1 MAAPAGAPLTLLT
14 HSIYLRRASPAPVV
28 LDPLTI
34 VLQIV
39 LMSGVAF
46 IYSNLGLGGGLLFVP
61 ILLATGVT
69 DPKLATPISLTLT
82 TMTATS
88 SVINHCRRGFV
99 DVHLARTLVLGTLF
113 GALLGTYT
121 TIEFLSKEEFKIVF
135 VVILIGFGSLM
146 VRDWMKS
153 TRLVDQDDDSKLTPN
168 RMGETTVAV
177 VGSGFLSG
185 LAGVGGGLLNVPL
198 MIYLLG
204 RKTRTAIGTSSL
216 LIVPTAAFGFSL
228 YVLGRYLV
236 SSSFTWP
243 GEFILIP
250 VLMPFVL
257 VGAFLGSRVGLAK
270 LKTRSI
276 SLIFILVVFVAA
288 AQILLDLFGF
298 M

>member
-1 MAAPAGAPLTLLT
+1 
-14 HSIYLRRASPAPVV
+14 VV
-28 LDPLTI
+28 LDPFTVL
-34 VLQIV
+34 LQI
-39 LMSGVAF
+39 LLIFGVAF

-69 DPKLATPISLTLT
+69 DPKLAAPISLTLT

-88 SVINHCRRGFV
+88 SVFNHHRKGFV
-99 DVHLARTLVLGTLF
+99 DFHIARTLVIGTLF
-113 GALLGTYT
+113 GAFLGTYT
-121 TIEFLSKEEFKIVF
+121 TIEFLNKEDFKIVF
-135 VVILIGFGSLM
+135 VIILVGFGSLM

-153 TRLVDQDDDSKLTPN
+153 TRLVDQDDDSKLNPK
-168 RMGETTVAV
+168 RISETTVAV

-198 MIYLLG
+198 LIYLLG

-228 YVLGRYLV
+228 YVVGRYLA

-250 VLMPFVL
+250 ILMPFVF
-257 VGAFLGSRVGLAK
+257 VGAFLGSRLGLAT

-276 SLIFILVVFVAA
+276 SLIFILVVYIAA
-288 AQILLDLFGF
+288 AQILLNIVGL

>member
-1 MAAPAGAPLTLLT
+1 M
-14 HSIYLRRASPAPVV
+14 V
-28 LDPLTI
+28 LDPLTVI
-34 VLQIV
+34 LQIL
-39 LMSGVAF
+39 LMFGVAF

-69 DPKLATPISLTLT
+69 DPKLAVPISLTLT

-88 SVINHCRRGFV
+88 SVVNHHRKGFV
-99 DVHLARTLVLGTLF
+99 DFHIARVLVVGTLF
-113 GALLGTYT
+113 GAFLGTVT
-121 TIEFLSKEEFKIVF
+121 TIEFLNKEAFKIVF
-135 VVILIGFGSLM
+135 VLILIGFGSLM
-146 VRDWMKS
+146 ARDWMKS
-153 TRLVDQDDDSKLTPN
+153 TRLVDEDDDSKLNPK
-168 RMGETTVAV
+168 RIGETTVAV

-198 MIYLLG
+198 LIYLLG

-228 YVLGRYLV
+228 YVVGRYLV

-243 GEFILIP
+243 AEFILIP
-250 VLMPFVL
+250 ILMPFVF
-257 VGAFLGSRVGLAK
+257 VSAFLGSRLGLEK

-276 SLIFILVVFVAA
+276 SLIFILVIFVAA
-288 AQILLDLFGF
+288 AQILLGIVGL